1 MAEETQEVAGM
12 GDSKFPIFAK
22 TTKTTCSGWMT
33 ATVEAGAQLQMAMRL
48 MGRIFILIT
57 TEKKI

>member
-1 MAEETQEVAGM
+1 
-12 GDSKFPIFAK
+12 
-22 TTKTTCSGWMT
+22 MT

-57 TEKKI
+57 TEKKYEIFMTFSKIFACQMYTNSDSRIITID